1 MVSGQSGSKNM
12 EKIKVVKF
20 IPVNFKCS
28 PSYMTFAVNLPVETN
43 VIKHLSLQ
51 MDSQISWNPHTNY
64 LLHYQSSVCLIMIR
78 LSHVLNIQT
87 LGTL

>member
-1 MVSGQSGSKNM
+1 MVSGQSASKNM

-20 IPVNFKCS
+20 IPVNFSCS

-43 VIKHLSLQ
+43 VIKHLSLK

-64 LLHYQSSVCLIMIR
+64 L
-78 LSHVLNIQT
+78 
-87 LGTL
+87 